1 MSVSSEKIATR
12 VAYGKTLVE
21 LGALNE
27 NVVVMD
33 ADLSKSTMTAEFS
46 KNFPERFIQ
55 MGISE
60 QDMMSTA
67 AGIASTGK
75 TVFVSTFAVFAT
87 GRAWEQVRNSIA
99 YPKMNVKICATHSG
113 VTVGEDGG
121 SHQSV
126 EDIALMRAIPNM
138 KVIVP
143 SDAVSTKWAV
153 KEALNIDGPVYI
165 RLGRL
170 AVPAVYDDNEQFEFG
185 KAKKILEGNGVT
197 IVACGLMVDI
207 AVKAAKELEKE
218 GITASVVD
226 MLSIKP
232 LDTDVLDSAALQTG
246 AIVTVEEH
254 SVIGGLGGAVCEY
267 LSGTNPVP
275 VVQVGVKDQFGKSGK
290 PDELLEKFNLTCSDI
305 KAAALKAVSMKNK
318 R

>member
-185 KAKKILEGNGVT
+185 KAKKIFSFPT
-197 IVACGLMVDI
+197 
-207 AVKAAKELEKE
+207 
-218 GITASVVD
+218 
-226 MLSIKP
+226 
-232 LDTDVLDSAALQTG
+232 
-246 AIVTVEEH
+246 
-254 SVIGGLGGAVCEY
+254 
-267 LSGTNPVP
+267 
-275 VVQVGVKDQFGKSGK
+275 
-290 PDELLEKFNLTCSDI
+290 
-305 KAAALKAVSMKNK
+305 
-318 R
+318 